1 MKRNLCALLACLTAL
16 VLLPAGCGT
25 DHAAAQAEP
34 TEETA
39 QHAALEDADT
49 QEEPSGGAADTAAVE
64 GEGGQEGNMPMKMN
78 VQVGGSTFTATLED
92 NAAAE
97 ALAERMEQSPV
108 TIQMSDYAGFEKVGA
123 LETGLPAEDS
133 RITTQA
139 GDIVLYQGDQ
149 IVVFYGSNT
158 WSYTLLGRI
167 DDLTGW
173 GDALGAGDVTVTFS
187 LEA

>member
-1 MKRNLCALLACLTAL
+1 MSTGPTFFANEYQKDRTRIIAAIKELISAGYVRTEYRKPGNNGR

-25 DHAAAQAEP
+25 DHAAAQAEQ

-49 QEEPSGGAADTAAVE
+49 QEEPSGEAADAAAGE
-64 GEGGQEGNMPMKMN
+64 AEGGQEGNMPMKMN
-78 VQVGGSTFTATLED
+78 VQVGGSTFTAALED

-97 ALAERMEQSPV
+97 AFAERMEQSPV

-158 WSYTLLGRI
+158 
-167 DDLTGW
+167 
-173 GDALGAGDVTVTFS
+173 
-187 LEA
+187 